1 MADYG
6 ATNNIWAQVFS
17 NDMNKSRLDHMDRM
31 NQMYQQWDQRE
42 NRRVQQEMGMQ
53 DYLSKV
59 DDYAFKVGTS
69 REKDKNDLQNLA
81 NVGMDKIQIELN
93 KYGGN
98 VQKFFRAGGYKLLK
112 EYKDNL
118 LKSDLYGRLHNNQQT
133 LKSLKQAQDQNPNLI
148 FLTDALNYDKWQKGE
163 VDHLTYRG
171 LKEEIDTTYIEHM
184 DRGQEIDVNTIIN
197 WGSNEDIL
205 KRNMIREF
213 NLPADAEVTTEIL
226 QAYVQERYGTDIG
239 KFGEKDIRVDVGS
252 NLKTHLFDGISG
264 LKIDMTELTSF
275 LEEGGNL
282 NHYLN
287 NKGYLDAVKVHYGI
301 SDQTVKFKKRWGG
314 IHATNKLFDD
324 NPYTEILIGNELF
337 KGYKSDFEDGKR
349 KIYKYPVK
357 GLYSQKNGQ
366 KIGKNDLKARGL
378 SELFD
383 AKLNFNG
390 FFIGLKAN
398 VNGVD
403 ILMMNPSD
411 PAERAEY
418 LEKYGDADWTPTLVA
433 ELYDKDR
440 LTLKS
445 GWDYYYKEVNWT
457 PNLQAQ
463 INTQAKDYNVEIQ
476 NAANINQIN
485 KNKAE
490 INNQKIIDYE
500 NNIKE
505 LANIYGNGEPKN
517 IKTLLDIYANPI
529 WSTFQGMDIP
539 KEMLPITL
547 AELMVS
553 VENHEDSNMAV
564 EDLMNKVSNYSKLI
578 NDPSMINW
586 KNVLKSGKV
595 QDYYSLLSTKYDEDV
610 VDRIKTISELWL
622 PLMQT
627 FENPEKLTE

>member
-1 MADYG
+1 
-6 ATNNIWAQVFS
+6 
-17 NDMNKSRLDHMDRM
+17 
-31 NQMYQQWDQRE
+31 
-42 NRRVQQEMGMQ
+42 
-53 DYLSKV
+53 
-59 DDYAFKVGTS
+59 
-69 REKDKNDLQNLA
+69 
-81 NVGMDKIQIELN
+81 
-93 KYGGN
+93 
-98 VQKFFRAGGYKLLK
+98 
-112 EYKDNL
+112 
-118 LKSDLYGRLHNNQQT
+118 
-133 LKSLKQAQDQNPNLI
+133 
-148 FLTDALNYDKWQKGE
+148 
-163 VDHLTYRG
+163 
-171 LKEEIDTTYIEHM
+171 
-184 DRGQEIDVNTIIN
+184 
-197 WGSNEDIL
+197 
-205 KRNMIREF
+205 MIREF